1 MAKTNL
7 CRGFRRFR
15 KPVRETLLVPLE
27 ISRMRLRAPR
37 TDVLRA
43 KKSGGKN
50 YWFQLEGT
58 CNIAASPTASHG
70 PQGLAL
76 EHNH

>member
-15 KPVRETLLVPLE
+15 KPVRGTLLIARE
-27 ISRMRLRAPR
+27 ISLIRLRAPR

-58 CNIAASPTASHG
+58 CNIAASPTASYG

-76 EHNH
+76 EHDH